1 MRNAL
6 HLVDG
11 LIVTT
16 DNSGGIGE
24 KAEDVVNV
32 PDEVT
37 AYFATR
43 VALLEQWAANA
54 EPLAVLLHNFS
65 GPASW
70 KAYVNGV
77 TQLFTD
83 ANCPVPTISG
93 STETN
98 MELLQSAMA
107 VTIIGKR
114 KAEAEKVSEEVAEQ
128 NHQRTITEN
137 AIDLKDQE
145 CKDQQCRDQEILNKQ
160 KFNHYHD
167 SQLEWYAYGKP
178 LVGAAVLENQ
188 SEIASLRIIKEA
200 MHRGFVQRMWPVG
213 SSGILKE
220 FRKLTNDP
228 TIELQ
233 STLDL
238 HTSAGPST
246 TVIVGVPRTKRNQA
260 QQHFNGALHKLHIR

>member
-1 MRNAL
+1 MRNAI
-6 HLVDG
+6 HLADG
-11 LIVTT
+11 LIATT

-24 KAEDVVNV
+24 KQHDVLNV

-37 AYFATR
+37 AYFAAR

-70 KAYVNGV
+70 NAYVTGI
-77 TQLFTD
+77 TKLFAD
-83 ANCPVPTISG
+83 ADCPAPSISG

-98 MELLQSAMA
+98 MELLQSAVA

-114 KAEAEKVSEEVAEQ
+114 KADVEQDYQRLVTEYANEAKDKVCEPQMNPRS
-128 NHQRTITEN
+128 
-137 AIDLKDQE
+137 
-145 CKDQQCRDQEILNKQ
+145 Q
-160 KFNHYHD
+160 KFDNTYD
-167 SQLEWYAYGKP
+167 SQLEWYVYGKP
-178 LVGAAVLENQ
+178 LVGAAVLENR
-188 SEIASLRIIKEA
+188 SEIASLGIIKEA
-200 MHRGFVQRMWPVG
+200 IHRGYVQQMWPVG

-228 TIELQ
+228 NIELQ
-233 STLDL
+233 SSMDL

-246 TVIVGVPRTKRNQA
+246 TVIVGVPRTKYSQA